1 MNNTESV
8 QNENRSIKSK
18 GIISATGE
26 FSISGNLTISGIFTG
41 KLNVEGRLIIRPGSR
56 VVGEIVAN
64 DLDLYGRLKGNI
76 LVLNQAEFANG
87 SDFSGYIQASEAIFQ
102 NGCTISGNQDF
113 GSFRLTESY
122 EIKEMP
128 DHKKFNTL
136 IHETMEQTSF
146 WTSPEEYPHS

>member
-41 KLNVEGRLIIRPGSR
+41 KLKVEGRLIIRPGSR
-56 VVGEIVAN
+56 VVGEIFAN
-64 DLDLYGRLKGNI
+64 DLDLYGHLKGNI
-76 LVLNQAEFANG
+76 KVINQAGFAAG
-87 SDFSGYIQASEAIFQ
+87 SHFSGYIQADEAVIQ

-113 GSFRLTESY
+113 GSFRLTESR

-128 DHKKFNTL
+128 DPKKINIL
-136 IHETMEQTSF
+136 IHETMDQTSF
-146 WTSPEEYPHS
+146 WSSPEEYPHR

>member
-1 MNNTESV
+1 MKKTESL
-8 QNENRSIKSK
+8 NTENRSISSK

-26 FSISGNLTISGIFTG
+26 FSISGNLTISGVFTG
-41 KLNVEGRLIIRPGSR
+41 KLKVEGRLIIRPGSR

-76 LVLNQAEFANG
+76 MVFNQAGFANG
-87 SDFSGYIQASEAIFQ
+87 SDFSGYIQAAEAIIQ

-113 GSFRLTESY
+113 GSFRLTESH
-122 EIKEMP
+122 EIKGMP
-128 DHKKFNTL
+128 DPKKTNTL

-146 WTSPEEYPHS
+146 CSSSEEHHHS

>member
-8 QNENRSIKSK
+8 QNDNRSTGSK

-41 KLNVEGRLIIRPGSR
+41 KLKVEGRLIIRPGAR
-56 VVGEIVAN
+56 VVGEIFAN

-76 LVLNQAEFANG
+76 KVINQAGFAAG
-87 SDFSGYIQASEAIFQ
+87 SDFSGYIQAEEAVIQ

-113 GSFRLTESY
+113 GSFRLTESR
-122 EIKEMP
+122 EIKEKP
-128 DHKKFNTL
+128 DPKKINNL
-136 IHETMEQTSF
+136 IHETMDQTSF
-146 WTSPEEYPHS
+146 WT